1 MSSPSPIQLLAPSVV
16 QRIVSHV
23 VGSSRQVFAG
33 VLANSNEHNKVLKPL
48 MWVSQNFRAI
58 AYPLYCCHFKLD
70 LAGPE
75 YHERS
80 MYNPLIEPH
89 DPGYHMRN
97 DLGYPTHH
105 LAKELTIELEEWAVY
120 DGHALRKL
128 TLAPFEGYA
137 FPLVRSITFHFM
149 MYKPLEFDTHNPPE
163 SGAAIGALVER
174 IKQMAPILDEIRV
187 ATKVYGRPPDE
198 ASEEFSSFVSQF
210 YRIANRIQYGCATE
224 SSLSVELQLKG
235 ICDLVHINYKV
246 DDNGQQFAQLARLN
260 ASTLQS
266 LVARCDLDIGVAD
279 LIRKTPRT
287 FMKYP
292 CLHTLKLIEYGTS
305 KTQRRITFKGAVP
318 FPKLRC
324 LYVKLAWPVNDD
336 TFFRGN
342 AATLEYLNM
351 NMDGPVV
358 HALSSLKVFTPGSH
372 PKLKCVKVRLAS
384 DTPNVDRNVE
394 AQFMQFILSIGP
406 EAPVRGIDRDDYF
419 DNIKGVLLDLS
430 GTLHIDNAVT
440 PRAVEALKLLRSAGV
455 KVRFVTNSTKT
466 SDERLH
472 AKLSNLGFELL
483 PSEIFTSLSAAKRL
497 IQQRS
502 YRPMLIL
509 EDEALEQFT
518 DINQD
523 TPHNAVVI
531 GLAPSKLDYQ
541 HMNCAFTALLGGAD
555 LVGIH
560 RAKYY
565 ASAEGQLS
573 MGPGGFVA
581 ALEYA
586 TDKKAELVGKPARA
600 FYELALADMGLLES
614 PECVAMVGDDV
625 LADLGGGA
633 QELGLLRALVKTGKY
648 REGDEDKATEPVD
661 GVYSTFADFVD
672 AVVS

>member
-1 MSSPSPIQLLAPSVV
+1 MSSPSPIQLLAPNVV

-33 VLANSNEHNKVLKPL
+33 VLANSNEHNKVLRPL

-58 AYPLYCCHFKLD
+58 AYPLYCYHFKLE

-128 TLAPFEGYA
+128 TLAPFERCA

-174 IKQMAPILDEIRV
+174 IKQMAPMLDEIRV

-210 YRIANRIQYGCATE
+210 YQIASRVQYGCATE
-224 SSLSVELQLKG
+224 FSLSVELQLKG

-351 NMDGPVV
+351 NMDRPVV

-406 EAPVRGIDRDDYF
+406 EAPVRGIDGDDYF
-419 DNIKGVLLDLS
+419 DKLTLNLAQLGECRNIQYLSLANTKLDLWRVIDLIRSLPLLSDLRTLPPSLGQIPS
-430 GTLHIDNAVT
+430 GV
-440 PRAVEALKLLRSAGV
+440 SMAGLPAYV
-455 KVRFVTNSTKT
+455 
-466 SDERLH
+466 H
-472 AKLSNLGFELL
+472 AKYSPMGGRFRCWHFESHIAVLNGDAVNCTLL
-483 PSEIFTSLSAAKRL
+483 
-497 IQQRS
+497 
-502 YRPMLIL
+502 
-509 EDEALEQFT
+509 
-518 DINQD
+518 
-523 TPHNAVVI
+523 
-531 GLAPSKLDYQ
+531 
-541 HMNCAFTALLGGAD
+541 
-555 LVGIH
+555 
-560 RAKYY
+560 
-565 ASAEGQLS
+565 
-573 MGPGGFVA
+573 
-581 ALEYA
+581 
-586 TDKKAELVGKPARA
+586 
-600 FYELALADMGLLES
+600 LALACPNFDYAASFKTACKYFMWSLEGRIASDEFKPYETRLRRLLFD
-614 PECVAMVGDDV
+614 GWI
-625 LADLGGGA
+625 
-633 QELGLLRALVKTGKY
+633 
-648 REGDEDKATEPVD
+648 EGIDHW
-661 GVYSTFADFVD
+661 
-672 AVVS
+672 